1 MLIATFQ
8 ALHLLCAIFW
18 FGSLLYTE
26 ISLWPR
32 LRAAGLLEPV
42 QAELRNVASRRV
54 MAVFVVGTIV
64 TGFVLGI
71 LRGAAA
77 GLQSQFGVLFVLAAF
92 TGVSMLIWWL
102 NFPSRDRRV
111 GWRLYYSGFWVIFAL
126 MIALRMVDGG
136 G

>member
-26 ISLWPR
+26 ILLWPR
-32 LRAAGLLEPV
+32 LRAAGMLESV
-42 QAELRNVASRRV
+42 QDQLRNVASRKV

-71 LRGAAA
+71 LRGAADR
-77 GLQSQFGVLFVLAAF
+77 LQSQFGVLFVLAAF
-92 TGVSMLIWWL
+92 TGISMLIWWL

-111 GWRLYYSGFWVIFAL
+111 GWRLYYSGFWVIFAS